1 MSAPPTYSG
10 PAEFVQFRLDGRPCA
25 LAATAVTE
33 VLAAVSVR
41 PLPHQPGYVAG
52 VIDLRGTIVP
62 VLDLRVRFGG
72 TSRPMELADR
82 LIVVEARGRRVAL
95 WVDAVEELVPAGESW
110 TRSGG
115 LVTGDASLAGVAA
128 TPDGLTT
135 IHNVDA
141 FVAQCE
147 ADAVFAAVP
156 A

>member
-25 LAATAVTE
+25 LAAAAVTE

-72 TSRPMELADR
+72 TSRPG
-82 LIVVEARGRRVAL
+82 V
-95 WVDAVEELVPAGESW
+95 SW
-110 TRSGG
+110 T
-115 LVTGDASLAGVAA
+115 DPAFAAIIEAG
-128 TPDGLTT
+128 
-135 IHNVDA
+135 IVDYILPLDSIPRRI
-141 FVAQCE
+141 
-147 ADAVFAAVP
+147 ADAVAVS
-156 A
+156 